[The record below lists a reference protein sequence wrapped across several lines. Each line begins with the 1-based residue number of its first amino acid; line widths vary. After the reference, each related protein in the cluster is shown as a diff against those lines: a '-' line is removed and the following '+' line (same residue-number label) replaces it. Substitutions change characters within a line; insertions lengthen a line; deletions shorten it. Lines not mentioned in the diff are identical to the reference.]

1 MNISR
6 TYYLFSAGRLR
17 RKDNTLA
24 FEFDGGR
31 RIIPV
36 EDIDHL
42 YCFAPLD
49 FNSKVLEF
57 LAQQQVCMHLFG
69 YYGYYAG
76 SFIPREGLNSG
87 FLLVKQVEHYL
98 DNKKRLELA
107 RIFVEGAIHNIRRNL
122 EKREEYQETCQRLDD
137 LRKGLKEAAAITE
150 VMSIEAHAR
159 KAYYAEWS
167 SITGWEFEKRSMRPP
182 QNALNAL
189 ISFGNAMLY
198 TTILKEIYHTAINP
212 TISYLHEPSE
222 RRFSLALDMAEI
234 FKPVFVDRLIFR
246 LINLNKLQEH
256 HFDINVNYTYLSE
269 EGRKIYVQEF
279 EEQMEKTI
287 LHRNLKRNVRYKSLI
302 RLDLYK
308 LIKHILGEKPYNPM
322 KVWW

>member
-24 FEFDGGR
+24 FEFDEGR

-167 SITGWEFEKRSMRPP
+167 SITGWVFEKRSMRPP